1 MSDYQSMKRSKIYT
15 LSAAKGIACSIVA
28 ANHYF
33 NLYPVSLP
41 VPLLYFKKWFSN
53 GSYMVYLFLAISYF
67 LASLKYYQTE
77 HMNIGRESLI
87 RYLRLVLPI
96 IILYTIV
103 YFLHRLGLFNK
114 LEYALAISGGG
125 DKAIDYSKIPPPG
138 VMYKTA
144 LFRTLIKS
152 TADFVFPLWM
162 IYAVFIGNIVTW
174 LFCGIYVSLK
184 NLKSRVSVSILFI
197 LLVQQ
202 IDFFYVLCVLASC
215 LAYACCQDIKMPRML
230 TIFCI
235 LFGIAAGFHRGRTS
249 LDKWIYVVG
258 STALLFACIH
268 SQILNTLCRCRLP
281 LILEKLSFPIYLI
294 HQPVTTSF
302 CAYLYLY
309 LNTTSLNIGLQNA
322 VLFLAYLF
330 LIILLAIIWLKAV
343 QPLIEKSISFLV
355 RVLVQEQLLQRKN
368 GIRAG

>member
-1 MSDYQSMKRSKIYT
+1 
-15 LSAAKGIACSIVA
+15 
-28 ANHYF
+28 
-33 NLYPVSLP
+33 
-41 VPLLYFKKWFSN
+41 
-53 GSYMVYLFLAISYF
+53 
-67 LASLKYYQTE
+67 
-77 HMNIGRESLI
+77 
-87 RYLRLVLPI
+87 
-96 IILYTIV
+96 
-103 YFLHRLGLFNK
+103 
-114 LEYALAISGGG
+114 
-125 DKAIDYSKIPPPG
+125 
-138 VMYKTA
+138 MYKTA